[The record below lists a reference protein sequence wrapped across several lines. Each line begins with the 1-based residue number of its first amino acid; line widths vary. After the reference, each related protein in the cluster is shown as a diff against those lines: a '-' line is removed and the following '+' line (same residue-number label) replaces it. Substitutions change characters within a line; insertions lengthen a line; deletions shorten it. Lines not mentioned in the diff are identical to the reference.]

1 MSASPACTGAQRQLS
16 VDQALENISQHD
28 NSETETLQKEEETLS
43 SLQAT
48 LSDVQKNSD
57 EAEKKLR
64 QTTRDLLFMEDDVVR
79 LEQRVQAGRDQCASI
94 TAEHTKLLEQ
104 ISEEEEKASMARA
117 QFQIYRRKMEEHMQ
131 AVLRSV
137 GRTDAC
143 TEEKRTLVQKVRKAK
158 EELKEDLKNPHGIEV
173 QSAKVNEKIVVVF
186 VYFHTKAWILS
197 QQREI
202 DALRGEIGE
211 MMANIAKRKENLQKE
226 LETQALIKQDI
237 AGQRQRFEAVSKH
250 LSCQINKAQVAYRD
264 ISKDIHHTER
274 RKAELQR
281 QLGLSKDSAARLTKG
296 NVTIPLQANKGET
309 APRQPHL
316 KRKIAIINTM
326 VLRYKRK

>member
-173 QSAKVNEKIVVVF
+173 QSAK
-186 VYFHTKAWILS
+186 
-197 QQREI
+197 REI